1 MPDLL
6 TAYAQAQPDKLAVI
20 DDRLGVDVRTVTY
33 AEFEAVTNRLA
44 HVLREHG
51 VGPGVKVVWCGQ
63 NSMGIANLVVAARK
77 VGATAVPLNY
87 RLSDEE
93 AAYVTDHSD
102 ATIVYVD
109 AEFAPL
115 FERVRAEIPKVEHIL
130 VFDGPAP
137 AGMTGVDEL
146 MAAASTEPPPEPD
159 RHVGH
164 RGDDDLH
171 VGHDRQ
177 AEGRAA
183 PRHRRPGPGRGDA
196 AVHRL
201 RARRRLHHDRAA
213 LPQRS
218 RRLHGHRHG
227 ARPDGRAAA
236 QVRSRGLAAPAA
248 DVQGDVDVRRA
259 DADPHDHATCPPT

>member
-6 TAYAQAQPDKLAVI
+6 TAYAQAQPEKVAVV

-33 AEFEAVTNRLA
+33 AEFEAVTNQLA

-102 ATIVYVD
+102 AAIVFVD

-115 FERVRAEIPKVEHIL
+115 FDRVRGDLPKVDTYL
-130 VFDGPAP
+130 VFDGTA
-137 AGMTGVDEL
+137 
-146 MAAASTEPPPEPD
+146 
-159 RHVGH
+159 
-164 RGDDDLH
+164 
-171 VGHDRQ
+171 
-177 AEGRAA
+177 
-183 PRHRRPGPGRGDA
+183 
-196 AVHRL
+196 
-201 RARRRLHHDRAA
+201 
-213 LPQRS
+213 
-218 RRLHGHRHG
+218 
-227 ARPDGRAAA
+227 PDGML
-236 QVRSRGLAAPAA
+236 SA
-248 DVQGDVDVRRA
+248 D
-259 DADPHDHATCPPT
+259 

>member
-20 DDRLGVDVRTVTY
+20 DDRLGVDVRIVTY
-33 AEFEAVTNRLA
+33 AELEAVTNRLA

-63 NSMGIANLVVAARK
+63 NSMGIANLIVAARK

-115 FERVRAEIPKVEHIL
+115 FERVRADIPKVERRPRVRRRGAGRHDRRRRA
-130 VFDGPAP
+130 DGRRRR
-137 AGMTGVDEL
+137 
-146 MAAASTEPPPEPD
+146 TEPPPDPT
-159 RHVGH
+159 
-164 RGDDDLH
+164 
-171 VGHDRQ
+171 Q
-177 AEGRAA
+177 
-183 PRHRRPGPGRGDA
+183 RRTPGR
-196 AVHRL
+196 R
-201 RARRRLHHDRAA
+201 
-213 LPQRS
+213 
-218 RRLHGHRHG
+218 
-227 ARPDGRAAA
+227 
-236 QVRSRGLAAPAA
+236 
-248 DVQGDVDVRRA
+248 
-259 DADPHDHATCPPT
+259 

>member
-6 TAYAQAQPDKLAVI
+6 TVYAQAQPDKLAVI

-33 AEFEAVTNRLA
+33 AEFEAVTNHLA
-44 HVLREHG
+44 HVLRDHG

-115 FERVRAEIPKVEHIL
+115 FERVRAEIPKV
-130 VFDGPAP
+130 
-137 AGMTGVDEL
+137 
-146 MAAASTEPPPEPD
+146 AA
-159 RHVGH
+159 R
-164 RGDDDLH
+164 
-171 VGHDRQ
+171 
-177 AEGRAA
+177 
-183 PRHRRPGPGRGDA
+183 PRVRRPGAGR
-196 AVHRL
+196 
-201 RARRRLHHDRAA
+201 HDR
-213 LPQRS
+213 R
-218 RRLHGHRHG
+218 
-227 ARPDGRAAA
+227 
-236 QVRSRGLAAPAA
+236 
-248 DVQGDVDVRRA
+248 RRA
-259 DADPHDHATCPPT
+259 DGGRVDGAAARARPPRRTPGRR